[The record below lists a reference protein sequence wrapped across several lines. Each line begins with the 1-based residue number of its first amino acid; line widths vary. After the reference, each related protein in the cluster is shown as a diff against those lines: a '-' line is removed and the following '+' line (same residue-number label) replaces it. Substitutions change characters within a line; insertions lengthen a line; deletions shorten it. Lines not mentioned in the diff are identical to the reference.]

1 MIYKQI
7 EIDNKADYRQT
18 LALRTDVLRRPLGM
32 ALSEEDTAED
42 REGIMVGAFD
52 GDALKAFALLVP
64 RADSGMQMRYV
75 CVASRDQGK
84 GIGRALVEYAETTA
98 LSEGYTEIRL
108 MARQSA
114 EGFYSRSG
122 YRPFGELFM
131 LRGLPHL
138 HMKKELNTTHE
149 MI

>member
-7 EIDNKADYRQT
+7 EIDRKADYRQT
-18 LALRTDVLRRPLGM
+18 LTLRTDVLRRPLGLV
-32 ALSEEDTAED
+32 LSEEDTAED

-52 GDALKAFALLVP
+52 EDVLKAFALLVP
-64 RADSGMQMRYV
+64 RSDSGMQMRYV

-84 GIGRALVEYAETTA
+84 GIGRALVEYEETTA
-98 LSEGYTEIRL
+98 LCEGYTEIRL
-108 MARQSA
+108 LARQSA
-114 EGFYSRSG
+114 EGFYFRLG
-122 YRPFGELFM
+122 YRPFGDLFT

-138 HMKKELNTTHE
+138 HMKKELKTTHE